1 MRTIIFMLV
10 ISGFVEIDK
19 SGAEILA
26 IKAAIQQETVSFY
39 SVDYL
44 QWQRCWIHEPHAFWS
59 YADSTGASFSSGW
72 SSIDDFFQ
80 EYFKTQNKFS
90 AGELKASR
98 RRSEFMIERDWQE
111 IRLYGDAAYVR
122 YVQRIYDENIDRDE
136 TEQIRVL
143 EKHEGKWLIAY
154 AGALA
159 RYPAE

>member
-26 IKAAIQQETVSFY
+26 IKAAIQQEAVSFY
-39 SVDYL
+39 GVDYI

-59 YADSTGASFSSGW
+59 YADSTGAAFSSGW

-90 AGELKASR
+90 AGELKASM

-111 IRLYGDAAYVR
+111 
-122 YVQRIYDENIDRDE
+122 
-136 TEQIRVL
+136 
-143 EKHEGKWLIAY
+143 
-154 AGALA
+154 
-159 RYPAE
+159 